1 LTLRGIT
8 PKISYNVRQ
17 QQRRLTLEALRRA
30 RVDAGLTISETA
42 KRAGVSRDTIS
53 NAERGRHSLQGPTL
67 SKIAYALGRSPSEL
81 LAEEERLPPKA
92 PRPSSLEPPLFNGL
106 KDERDWHPSLRS
118 WIDFVGHLADRW
130 GTELEEREREWQ
142 GAEPHI
148 RKVVKRLPNLS
159 WATEI
164 RGTYVDV
171 LEAVNTELDYG
182 LYVYDTAEVQEIFKN
197 TRRLEEI
204 LERTEPWYQGEEA
217 PRMAEVIDL
226 QRAVAER
233 VEKMRARSSESA

>member
-1 LTLRGIT
+1 M
-8 PKISYNVRQ
+8 SYNVRQ
-17 QQRRLTLEALRRA
+17 QQRRPTLEALRRA

-81 LAEEERLPPKA
+81 LAEEERLSPKA

-106 KDERDWHPSLRS
+106 KDERTWHPSLRS

-130 GTELEEREREWQ
+130 GAELEEREREWQ

-159 WATEI
+159 WATEL

-171 LEAVNTELDYG
+171 LEAI
-182 LYVYDTAEVQEIFKN
+182 TAELSYGSSVYETTEVEELSRTI
-197 TRRLEEI
+197 RRLEEI
-204 LERTEPWYQGEEA
+204 LEPTEPWYQGEEA
-217 PRMAEVIDL
+217 PKMAEVIDL